1 MCYCGCIHENYHGE
15 CRCNGKPTWNGEC
28 QRRRRAE
35 EETERMESEC
45 PQPGEEG
52 QDDA

>member
-15 CRCNGKPTWNGEC
+15 CTCNGTFPWNGEC

-35 EETERMESEC
+35 EEAERMEAER
-45 PQPGEEG
+45 PDEEG